1 MGYIRNWKIRT
12 KIFVMLGI
20 AILFM
25 LIIGNTGLGVMQSM
39 GSNARAMY
47 EEKLMPNSLVEA
59 LLFGNSQI
67 DALQLEL
74 LLAKD
79 EKLVAQIQQQIAQT
93 REKNQTTRKEL
104 EETVL
109 SQRAKEEYRKFIEL
123 IPKNNE
129 AKKQVDELAVA
140 NKKEEAHKAYAES
153 FKPIRAEMITS
164 LENVVRFNEEDA
176 KMFYE
181 ESVKSSRTA
190 SSIII
195 VVTLITVLLCSG
207 LGYAIANMITRPI
220 RGIQHWMTK
229 AQAGDLTVKGDYSS
243 NDEIGLLTK
252 DFNGM
257 IAGLREIIVKI
268 GSESQ
273 NLSANS
279 QQLLAS
285 SEQSNQSTNQVV
297 QAIQEIAAG
306 ANRQLQSTTESVRA
320 MEEMAVGINRIAD
333 FSSSVSMMSADASK
347 KAEEGNAAIQRAV
360 AQMNSIRTTVS
371 ESTEIVNQLG
381 ARSKEIGNIVDAITD
396 IASQTNLL
404 ALNAA
409 IEAARAGEHG
419 KGFAVVA
426 DQVRKLAEQSRQ
438 SADRIAGII
447 RVIQDETGHAIHAME
462 KGNVEVGSGAVI
474 VREAGEAFR
483 NILQSVQEVA
493 YQMQEVSASSEQM
506 SAGSEQITASLQD
519 METITKSTFAK
530 TESVAASSEEQLATM
545 EEVTMAVHTLT
556 TMAQELHEM
565 TLRFKI

>member
-1 MGYIRNWKIRT
+1 M
-12 KIFVMLGI
+12 
-20 AILFM
+20 AIKNELHTQFENQDKN
-25 LIIGNTGLGVMQSM
+25 IIGITGLGVMQTM
-39 GSNARAMY
+39 GNNARAMY

-59 LLFGNSQI
+59 LLFGNSQM

-79 EKLVAQIQQQIAQT
+79 EKLIAQIQQQITQT
-93 REKNQTTRKEL
+93 RDKNQSTRKEL
-104 EETVL
+104 EEIVI
-109 SQRAKEEYRKFIEL
+109 SQRAQEEYRKFIDL
-123 IPKNNE
+123 IPKNND
-129 AKKQVDELAVA
+129 AKKKVDELAVA
-140 NKKEEAHKAYAES
+140 NKKEEAHREYAQS
-153 FKPIRAEMITS
+153 FKPIRAEMIAH

-181 ESVKSSRTA
+181 ESIRSSRTA
-190 SSIII
+190 ATII
-195 VVTLITVLLCSG
+195 VIVTLITVLLCSG

-220 RGIQHWMTK
+220 RSIQHWMTK
-229 AQAGDLTVKGDYSS
+229 AQAGDMTVQGDYRSE
-243 NDEIGLLTK
+243 DEIGLLTK

-297 QAIQEIAAG
+297 LAIQEIAEG
-306 ANRQLQSTTESVRA
+306 ADRQLQSTSESVRA
-320 MEEMAVGINRIAD
+320 MEEMAIGINRIAD
-333 FSSSVSMMSADASK
+333 FSSSVSSMSMDASK
-347 KAEEGNAAIQRAV
+347 KAEEGNIAVQRAV
-360 AQMNSIRTTVS
+360 SQMNSIRTTVS
-371 ESTEIVNQLG
+371 DSTALVNQLD
-381 ARSKEIGNIVDAITD
+381 ARSKEIGDIVDAITD

-438 SADRIAGII
+438 SADQIAGII
-447 RVIQDETGHAIHAME
+447 RVIQNETKLAVIAME
-462 KGNVEVGSGAVI
+462 KGNAEAESGTVI
-474 VREAGEAFR
+474 VHEAGEAFR
-483 NILQSVQEVA
+483 NIMQSVQEVA
-493 YQMQEVSASSEQM
+493 HQMQEVSASSEQM

-519 METITKSTFAK
+519 VENITKSTFAK
-530 TESVAASSEEQLATM
+530 TESVASASEEQLATM
-545 EEVTMAVHTLT
+545 EEITMAVHALT
-556 TMAQELHEM
+556 NMAQELHEITM
-565 TLRFKI
+565 RFKS